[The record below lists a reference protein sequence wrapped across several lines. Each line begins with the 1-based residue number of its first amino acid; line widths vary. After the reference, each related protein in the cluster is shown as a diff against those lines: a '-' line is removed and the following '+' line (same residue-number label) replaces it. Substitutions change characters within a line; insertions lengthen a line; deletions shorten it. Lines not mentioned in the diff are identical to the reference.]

1 MYLITNV
8 LSAARVPDTWTDAIY
23 GGLLLISVVIGAGL
37 ANATQ
42 ARTA

>member
-8 LSAARVPDTWTDAIY
+8 LSAAKVPDTWSDAVY
-23 GGLLLISVVIGAGL
+23 GGLLLVAVIFGAGL